1 MKLKAIHL
9 KNYLQTN
16 PSRISLFP
24 LTQNTIICVLSE
36 SEGEKLFFPSK
47 KQVSHSIQRKSA
59 TTSTASHRFVPFLFG
74 VRIFFIFIC
83 IITSNFLHIN
93 IVFFPLGWGG
103 GCSFYVLVYINIYVY
118 IFTWNK
124 NFIKNV
130 YKLFCLCMC
139 VFVINRLNVCWFLV
153 LDLVWLFSLFVCFLF
168 RL

>member
-1 MKLKAIHL
+1 MIQSKIYQKPNRGMKLKAIHL

-93 IVFFPLGWGG
+93 IVFFPHGWGG
-103 GCSFYVLVYINIYVY
+103 LFFLCTCIYKYICIYFYLE
-118 IFTWNK
+118 
-124 NFIKNV
+124 
-130 YKLFCLCMC
+130 
-139 VFVINRLNVCWFLV
+139 
-153 LDLVWLFSLFVCFLF
+153 
-168 RL
+168 